1 MAGSTPAELIAELA
15 ASFRTAPNGVRAL
28 LAPPRFGELEQVEA
42 AKFTPPALAERET
55 GELPASYG
63 RTRLMLL
70 ATGPYRVFAYWD
82 VAADAPSPG
91 VAALRFYDADAS
103 APAEP
108 FDIEVD
114 LEAHS
119 RFVDLWSPDRAYRAE
134 LGLRRGD
141 EWIVLAKSNVV
152 RTPRAWPKLEPA
164 AHFLRVEPAP
174 PVAPSESPSPKMTA
188 EAWAVLTQKLAE
200 LTGHREWQGEV
211 VEIPVREQE
220 PPEPVSGESLSP
232 ELPFPEPPFPEPVR
246 TPPARKSPPEI
257 RPNDLTSAAEKQ
269 FRTGISS
276 VSVQGKHDGE

>member
-42 AKFTPPALAERET
+42 AKFTPAAPAERDA

-82 VAADAPSPG
+82 VAAEKLPQG
-91 VAALRFYDADAS
+91 TAALRFYDADAS
-103 APAEP
+103 APSEP

-152 RTPRAWPKLEPA
+152 RTPRAWPKVEPA
-164 AHFLRVEPAP
+164 AHFLRVEPEP
-174 PVAPSESPSPKMTA
+174 PAAPSETPIPKMTA

-200 LTGHREWQGEV
+200 LSGHREWQGEV
-211 VEIPVREQE
+211 FEIPVRQEEPAPEPASSEPLSLE
-220 PPEPVSGESLSP
+220 PP
-232 ELPFPEPPFPEPVR
+232 LPKPVR
-246 TPPARKSPPEI
+246 TSPVKTSPPQI
-257 RPNDLTSAAEKQ
+257 QPNDLTSAAEKQ
-269 FRTGISS
+269 FRAGNSS
-276 VSVQGKHDGE
+276 ASIQEKHDGE

>member
-42 AKFTPPALAERET
+42 AKFTPAAPAERET

-82 VAADAPSPG
+82 IAADTIPQG
-91 VAALRFYDADAS
+91 VAVLRFYDADAS
-103 APAEP
+103 APAQP

-134 LGLRRGD
+134 LGLRSGD

-152 RTPRAWPKLEPA
+152 RTPRAWPKAEPA
-164 AHFLRVEPAP
+164 AHFLRVEPEP
-174 PVAPSESPSPKMTA
+174 PAALSESSIPKMTA

-200 LTGHREWQGEV
+200 LSGHREWQGEV
-211 VEIPVREQE
+211 FEIPVRREE
-220 PPEPVSGESLSP
+220 PAPEGVSSEPLSP
-232 ELPFPEPPFPEPVR
+232 EPPYPVPAPI
-246 TPPARKSPPEI
+246 PPARTSSPEI
-257 RPNDLTSAAEKQ
+257 QPNDLTSAAEKQ
-269 FRTGISS
+269 FRAGNSS
-276 VSVQGKHDGE
+276 ASAQGKHDGE

>member
-42 AKFTPPALAERET
+42 AKFTPAAPAERET

-63 RTRLMLL
+63 RTRLMLV

-82 VAADAPSPG
+82 VAAEALPQG
-91 VAALRFYDADAS
+91 TAALRFYDADAS
-103 APAEP
+103 APPEP

-152 RTPRAWPKLEPA
+152 RTPRAWPKIEPE
-164 AHFLRVEPAP
+164 AHFLRVEPEP
-174 PVAPSESPSPKMTA
+174 PAAPSESPSPKMTA
-188 EAWAVLTQKLAE
+188 EAWAVLTQKLVE
-200 LTGHREWQGEV
+200 LSGHREWQGEV
-211 VEIPVREQE
+211 FEIPVRQLE
-220 PPEPVSGESLSP
+220 PAPEPVSIEPLSLQ
-232 ELPFPEPPFPEPVR
+232 PPLPEPVR
-246 TPPARKSPPEI
+246 PSTPRTPPPEI
-257 RPNDLTSAAEKQ
+257 QPNDLTSAAEKH
-269 FRTGISS
+269 FRAGISS
-276 VSVQGKHDGE
+276 VNPQGKHDGE